1 MRCRIAVLIYE
12 AVGSCLPLGLGSFS
26 LPLARLSD
34 VDRGAEEIPEQR
46 MKKAVEES

>member
-1 MRCRIAVLIYE
+1 MIYE

-46 MKKAVEES
+46 LEKPVKKT